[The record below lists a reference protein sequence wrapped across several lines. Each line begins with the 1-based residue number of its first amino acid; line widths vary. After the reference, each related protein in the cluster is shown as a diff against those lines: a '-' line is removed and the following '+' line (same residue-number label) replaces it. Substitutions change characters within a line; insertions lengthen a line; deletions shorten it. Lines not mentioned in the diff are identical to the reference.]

1 MNVPFLIA
9 SKSSG
14 SGGARER
21 HMSAIERRLRI
32 SELNTFVK
40 EEQRSECDL
49 GFFFKGGS
57 YLLEHHP
64 SCIASGCGGPQ
75 CCSHGLESLSF
86 FPQSCNFLSY
96 QSCM

>member
-1 MNVPFLIA
+1 MPFLIA

-32 SELNTFVK
+32 SELNTFFK

-49 GFFFKGGS
+49 GFF
-57 YLLEHHP
+57 
-64 SCIASGCGGPQ
+64 
-75 CCSHGLESLSF
+75 
-86 FPQSCNFLSY
+86 
-96 QSCM
+96 

>member
-1 MNVPFLIA
+1 VPFLIA

-32 SELNTFVK
+32 SELNTFFK
-40 EEQRSECDL
+40 EEQRSEYDL
-49 GFFFKGGS
+49 GFLKKKGDS

-64 SCIASGCGGPQ
+64 GCIASSCGGPQ
-75 CCSHGLESLSF
+75 CCPHGLESLSF